1 MTRRSS
7 RATRQATRQLDDTLS
22 QFLTLPK
29 PPSSGWVCT
38 IRDALGM
45 TREQLA
51 KRLGIARNSAY
62 KLEHDETAG
71 RMTLNRLQRA
81 AAALNCELVY
91 VLVPRTSLGDTIR
104 HQAIK
109 KARSVFDRVNVS
121 QALEASAVASHVI
134 SHQAEDL
141 ANELVVN
148 RPSTLWDD

>member
-22 QFLTLPK
+22 QFHTMPK
-29 PPSSGWVCT
+29 PPSGGWVNA

-71 RMTLNRLQRA
+71 RVTLNRLQRA
-81 AAALNCELVY
+81 AAALDCELVY

-104 HQAIK
+104 RQAIK

-121 QALEASAVASHVI
+121 QALEASTVASDVI
-134 SHQAEDL
+134 SRQVEDFTD
-141 ANELVVN
+141 ELVIK
-148 RPSTLWDD
+148 RPNTLWDD